1 MTTYRINKL
10 RILFLLVA
18 GLVSGAGLNAQG
30 WVSLVGLGWPG
41 DWPGALN
48 NDGNY
53 TTGVYQLGDGI
64 YGGVANLATSNGDY
78 LFSRVDAD
86 GSQQHYD
93 NTGFNS
99 ELHTFNHY
107 SRSSLLLENDALLIL
122 EEKSPVTNDN
132 SRSLYLSHYV
142 PTDVVIPYNKYQLD
156 WHQLIFSQNFIK
168 TRGHSLIHAP
178 GGGFAVLGSTR
189 LSPTNSN
196 YDVLLVKT
204 DASGTVSWVKVY
216 ETPDH
221 DFGAQMTAATDGG
234 YYILKTLRPEADTF
248 RREAHLMKVDANG
261 EQQWNVNFTGAGN
274 DLALDMTATLDGG
287 LAITGVNK
295 ASGFDAFILKTDAS
309 GNILWR
315 RDYLMP
321 GRGVEG
327 RRIVEDPNGDL
338 VIAANLIDSAT
349 MKRDIYLFKSDASG
363 LPLWERNIGLKTY
376 ADIALALINTA
387 DGGYLVGGS
396 ADPGTWP
403 LALMIKTDVN
413 GIIKAGRITGNVMR
427 DLDADC
433 SVTPADTPLEN
444 WVVQAF
450 RDSTKVFYGTTDN
463 LGNYAIP
470 CDTGSY
476 VVKVIPPSV
485 YWNVCV
491 QDVAIHV
498 GYLDTI
504 QTDFSV
510 DANTDCPYMT
520 IEHGNTIVRP
530 CDTTTFIV
538 RYCNNGPST
547 AANASFQI
555 ELDEVFTFLYGDVP
569 PSAQDGNVLT
579 FPLGDIPSGECGE
592 FRLSTF
598 VDCSAPM
605 GHVACSE
612 VHIFPDSL
620 CTPPDPAW
628 SGALIRVENTCDG
641 DSVHFILKNTG
652 AQDMPAALEYIII
665 EDAVLL
671 MQGDFQLDAQEERDI
686 ALPANGSTYHLI
698 AEQEPFAPGSPLQLA
713 FVEGCNTDPSGET
726 STGFANQFQDND
738 ADPFISSNCTIVFT
752 SFDPND
758 KQAIPTGFGP
768 EHNIFANTELEYT
781 IRFQNTGNDT
791 AFRVVLLDT
800 LSRFLDPASIQ
811 PGASSHP
818 YEYTVEGNGTLRF
831 IFQNILL
838 PDSTTNPD
846 GSQGFVNFRI
856 RQQPGNPVG
865 TVIENNA
872 DIYFDFNKPV
882 RTNTVFHTIHEP
894 LFDVISTTTVDPE
907 IKMDVETYPNPFSE
921 QLRIKLSGTTIPNTT
936 FQLFNMTGQLVRTLQ
951 LTENQALLQREGLDA
966 GLYFFTVKSGQR
978 LLGTG
983 KVVVK

>member
-1 MTTYRINKL
+1 MATQRIKKL
-10 RILFLLVA
+10 HILALLVA
-18 GLVSGAGLNAQG
+18 GLLFGTGLHAQG
-30 WVSLVGLGWPG
+30 WSFQGAIGWPPTWAG
-41 DWPGALN
+41 VANG
-48 NDGNY
+48 DGNY
-53 TTGVYQLGDGI
+53 ITGVYQFNDGH
-64 YGGVANLATSNGDY
+64 YGATMNMVDDNADY
-78 LFSRVDAD
+78 AFVWVDKNTI
-86 GSQQHYD
+86 SQHYSSS
-93 NTGFNS
+93 TAFIS
-99 ELHTFNHY
+99 EGSEYNHF
-107 SRSSLLLENDALLIL
+107 SRSSLVLSNDDILVL
-122 EEKSPVTNDN
+122 EEKIRVTGGD
-132 SRSLYLSHYV
+132 RDLYLSLYRTADTSIPFPMLWHKPVYNV
-142 PTDVVIPYNKYQLD
+142 NAHRAFAHAAIQTTD
-156 WHQLIFSQNFIK
+156 
-168 TRGHSLIHAP
+168 
-178 GGGFAVLGSTR
+178 GGFIVLGSVQALPSNSTR
-189 LSPTNSN
+189 N
-196 YDVLLVKT
+196 VLLIKT
-204 DASGTVSWVKVY
+204 DADGAPSWSKIY
-216 ETPDH
+216 DTPDH
-221 DFGAQMTAATDGG
+221 DFGAQITAATDGG
-234 YYILKTLRPEADTF
+234 YYILKTLRPESDTF
-248 RREAHLMKVDANG
+248 RTEAHLLKVDATG
-261 EQQWNVNFTGAGN
+261 AQQWEVNLTGTGN
-274 DLALDMTATLDGG
+274 DQPFDMVATQDGG
-287 LAITGVNK
+287 LAITGINK
-295 ASGFDAFILKTDAS
+295 ASGRDAFLLKTDAS
-309 GNILWR
+309 GAVLWR
-315 RDYLMP
+315 RDYIMP
-321 GRGVEG
+321 DRGTEG
-327 RRIVEDPNGDL
+327 RSIVEDPNGDL
-338 VIAANLIDSAT
+338 VIVANMIDST
-349 MKRDIYLFKSDASG
+349 TLKKDILLMKSDATG
-363 LPLWERNIGLKTY
+363 LPLWERKFGSSNN
-376 ADIALALINTA
+376 ADTVYDLINTA
-387 DGGYLVGGS
+387 DGGYLFGGS
-396 ADPGTWP
+396 TESDSWP
-403 LALMIKTDVN
+403 NGIMIKTDVN
-413 GIIKAGRITGNVMR
+413 GIIKPSRITGNVMR
-427 DLDADC
+427 DLDVDC

-444 WVVQAF
+444 WLVQAF
-450 RDSTKVFYGTTDN
+450 RDSTKVFFSTTDS
-463 LGNYAIP
+463 LGNYTIP
-470 CDTGSY
+470 CDTGDY
-476 VVKVIPPSV
+476 VVKVIPPSI

-498 GYLDTI
+498 GYQDTV
-504 QTDFSV
+504 QVDFSV
-510 DANTDCPYMT
+510 DANTACPYLT

-547 AANASFQI
+547 AANASFQF

-612 VHIFPDSL
+612 AHIFPDSL

-641 DSVHFILKNTG
+641 DSVRFILKNTG

-671 MQGDFQLDAQEERDI
+671 MQGDFQLDSQEERDI

-713 FVEGCNTDPSGET
+713 FVEGCNTSPSGET

-758 KQAIPTGFGP
+758 KQAMPTGFGP
-768 EHNIFANTELEYT
+768 EHNIFANTDLEYT

-800 LSRFLDPASIQ
+800 LSRFLDPASVQ

-846 GSQGFVNFRI
+846 GSQGFVNFHI

-882 RTNTVFHTIHEP
+882 RTNTVFHTIHES
-894 LFDVISTTTVDPE
+894 LFDVISASTVDPE

-921 QLRIKLSGTTIPNTT
+921 QLRIKLSGTTQPNTT
-936 FQLFNMTGQLVRTLQ
+936 FQLFNMTGQLVRSLE
-951 LTENQALLQREGLDA
+951 LNENQALLQREGLDA

-983 KVVVK
+983 KVIVK